1 MTVVRPPIRRALH
14 AGPVL
19 GALLAISGCAVGPR
33 FVEPKQVAPADWS
46 TWRSGD
52 ASLAGKVD
60 ASAPLQPDWWRA
72 FHDPVLDR
80 LERQA
85 FAASPDLQ
93 TAALH
98 FAQARVQRST
108 VAAQRGPQ
116 VTASGGVT
124 RQRLSEYGAS
134 TRIVN
139 ALAADRSELLKV
151 LSQPYTLYQAGFDA
165 SWELDLWGRVRRS
178 IEAADADVAQQKAL
192 LDAARLSIASDVAR
206 NYFQLRTT
214 QQQVRLTKDEIAAL
228 QQRLALVE
236 ARVQAGA
243 VDHLELD
250 QQQAGLLAL
259 KAQLPGLMA
268 QAGACQNQL
277 TLLLGER
284 PGALRDELRPQ
295 AGPEPSLPPDLA
307 LGLPSEV
314 AHRRPDIRAAEAH
327 LRSATANIGVA
338 KADLY
343 PHVTLGAHFGYES
356 YAGGEFG
363 DWGSRAWSVG
373 PSLDL
378 PLFDHGRRRSVVVLR
393 ELQQQEAAVA
403 YQQTVLR
410 AWQEIDDALSGYAS
424 ARAKTQQLAERVRS
438 ARDAYDL
445 VQARYDAGT
454 VDFGSVLDS
463 RRALLQ
469 AQGDRVAS
477 QGQLDIAFAAVN
489 EAVGNVSDEPPRLAD
504 SKPAIRGRAEQ

>member
-1 MTVVRPPIRRALH
+1 MTIARHPLH
-14 AGPVL
+14 RIPGIAAVL
-19 GALLAISGCAVGPR
+19 VALLAGAGCTVGPN
-33 FVEPKQVAPADWS
+33 FVEPHPTAPADWS
-46 TWRSGD
+46 SWHGGS
-52 ASLAGKVD
+52 ANLAVNVD
-60 ASAPLQPDWWRA
+60 TGTPLQPDWWRA

-80 LERQA
+80 LEQRA

-108 VAAQRGPQ
+108 VAAQRGPD
-116 VTASGGVT
+116 VSVGGGAT
-124 RQRLSEYGAS
+124 RQRSSEYGAS

-139 ALAADRSELLKV
+139 ALAADRSELTKV

-165 SWELDLWGRVRRS
+165 TWELDLWGRVRRS

-214 QQQVRLTKDEIAAL
+214 QRQIRLTKDEIATL
-228 QQRLALVE
+228 EQRLKLIE
-236 ARVQAGA
+236 ARMQAGA
-243 VDHLELD
+243 LDHLDLD
-250 QQQAGLLAL
+250 QQRTEWLAL
-259 KAQLPGLMA
+259 KSQLPGLMA
-268 QAGACQNQL
+268 QAGASQNQL

-284 PGALRDELRPQ
+284 PGALRDKLRPQ
-295 AGPEPSLPPDLA
+295 GERNPALPPDLA

-314 AHRRPDIRAAEAH
+314 ARRRPDIRAAEAR

-356 YAGGEFG
+356 YSSGEFG

-378 PLFDHGRRRSVVVLR
+378 PLFDHGRRKSVVVLR

-403 YQQTVLR
+403 YQRTVLR
-410 AWQEIDDALSGYAS
+410 SWQEIDDALSGYAS
-424 ARAKTQQLAERVRS
+424 ARAKTRQLADRVRS
-438 ARDAYDL
+438 AKDAYDL
-445 VQARYDAGT
+445 TQARYDAGA
-454 VDFGSVLDS
+454 VDFVTLLDS
-463 RRALLQ
+463 QRALLQ
-469 AQGDRVAS
+469 ARRDRVAS
-477 QGQLDIAFAAVN
+477 QGQLDIEFVAVN
-489 EAVGNVSDEPPRLAD
+489 KAVGNVPDSSSELAD
-504 SKPAIRGRAEQ
+504 SKPVNPPRG